1 MLQILLDHLF
11 RHLTYRGTE
20 VPPRPE
26 MPAPVFLSQ
35 MRKFLKQL
43 ARRPPL
49 DPPHDLARRH
59 VRRTTRQNMDVVFTH
74 HTLHYPDLERLA
86 CLSHQLSDS
95 LRYLSCQNL
104 VTVLRYPYKVIFNLK
119 YRMTTISVLHAAPP
133 FMRPILAAKADRLQP
148 VV

>member
-11 RHLTYRGTE
+11 RHLPYRDTE
-20 VPPRPE
+20 IPPRPK
-26 MPAPVFLSQ
+26 MSAPVLLPQ

-74 HTLHYPDLERLA
+74 HPLHYPDLERLA
-86 CLSHQLSDS
+86 GLSHQLPDS

-104 VTVLRYPYKVIFNLK
+104 VAVLRYPYKVIFNLK
-119 YRMTTISVLHAAPP
+119 YRMTTISLLDAAPP
-133 FMRPILAAKADRLQP
+133 SMRLILAAKADRLKP